1 MANKFKIRS
10 NKLSVHESLDGDWL
24 SNVSMPL
31 ILVGSGTAQVNRVWG
46 TMERLGDVGCLD
58 RVQST
63 VLYDINNDTNRR
75 ITAKGRRMKS
85 SLGTEIFLPQF
96 IPTDTGFHRDPHG
109 YLPYAGSLFQEQ
121 DHVVGEVGERS
132 DQLGTPPQLII
143 HFMGFGSHCLL
154 GAQLHNRLRDRFPH
168 AHSLIILDIP
178 RDSTLHDQMRDIW
191 DEFMELLP
199 NEKFLVTD
207 DRMGDQFLTDH
218 KLACALATIEAVS
231 QSGTQ
236 SGPTLTDVVSSLTK
250 GNLGSWLGMSSI
262 TAYRLPVKKS
272 WNLLPPF
279 RRTRL
284 IRGKS
289 DELTLLGI
297 RAVKETM
304 QNRFDLAQYNN
315 RSNDARSMIFCSV
328 PLAYDEVPILESQ
341 IQHALINEGFFD
353 SYPYASFGLASANM
367 PSNSTIRYTPNM
379 PVRHNILSKM
389 VIGLARG
396 VYNMARFYAG
406 AFVGRKVGPLFLHC
420 TRLYPLTNIT
430 DPKVDID
437 SFKNIFQANTS
448 VIEQET
454 KDTIETSTSEWQ
466 DSFKSTVLSN
476 GITKVT

>member
-1 MANKFKIRS
+1 MANKFKISS
-10 NKLSVHESLDGDWL
+10 NRLSVHESLDGDW
-24 SNVSMPL
+24 SSHVSMPL

-75 ITAKGRRMKS
+75 ITARGRRMKS

-121 DHVVGEVGERS
+121 DKVVVEVGERS

-154 GAQLHNRLRDRFPH
+154 GAYLHNRLRSRFPQ

-178 RDSTLHDQMRDIW
+178 RDPTLHDQMREVW

-199 NEKFLVTD
+199 DEKFLVTD

-218 KLACALATIEAVS
+218 KLACSLATIEAVS

-236 SGPTLTDVVSSLTK
+236 SGPTLTDVVTSLTRGK
-250 GNLGSWLGMSSI
+250 LGSWLGMSSI
-262 TAYRLPVKKS
+262 TSYRLPSKKS
-272 WNLLPPF
+272 WNLFPPF

-297 RAVKETM
+297 RAAKDTM
-304 QNRFDLAQYNN
+304 QNRFDLAKYNDHVN
-315 RSNDARSMIFCSV
+315 NSRSMIFCSV
-328 PLAYDEVPILESQ
+328 PLAYDEIPLLESQ
-341 IQHALINEGFFD
+341 IQNALTNEGFFD
-353 SYPYASFGLASANM
+353 EHPYASFGLASANM

-389 VIGLARG
+389 VIGLGRGIFNVAR
-396 VYNMARFYAG
+396 YYAG
-406 AFVGRKVGPLFLHC
+406 AFVGRRVGPLFLHC
-420 TRLYPLTNIT
+420 TRLYPLTDIT
-430 DPKVDID
+430 DPKSDID
-437 SFKNIFQANTS
+437 SFKNIFQVTS
-448 VIEQET
+448 PVIEQET
-454 KDTIETSTSEWQ
+454 KDAIETSASAWEASLRPKVQ
-466 DSFKSTVLSN
+466 STIDI
-476 GITKVT
+476 GA